1 MSMKRT
7 RIHVALPHSAQELE
21 AADHREDLGRSV
33 HTHLCVYAAMRGV
46 GGINSWGADVEP
58 DFHVSA
64 GQDHRLAVRWL
75 LA

>member
-1 MSMKRT
+1 MR
-7 RIHVALPHSAQELE
+7 
-21 AADHREDLGRSV
+21 
-33 HTHLCVYAAMRGV
+33 THLCLYAAMRGV